1 MELTDEQFSLIKEQ
15 FKTLKE
21 RSPFY
26 AKKFEGIDL
35 SDVQTQEDF
44 EKLPFSEKADLREA
58 YPLGLAA
65 VPEEKIVRIHSSSGT
80 TGIPV
85 VIPYTQGC

>member
-1 MELTDEQFSLIKEQ
+1 MRFVFSVTRQPATQKGRPMELTDEQFSLIKEQ

-35 SDVQTQEDF
+35 SDIRTQEDF

-65 VPEEKIVRIHSSSGT
+65 VPE
-80 TGIPV
+80 
-85 VIPYTQGC
+85 

>member
-26 AKKFEGIDL
+26 AKQFEGIDL
-35 SDVQTQEDF
+35 SDVQAQADC
-44 EKLPFSEKADLREA
+44 EKLPFSDL
-58 YPLGLAA
+58 A
-65 VPEEKIVRIHSSSGT
+65 VVRGA
-80 TGIPV
+80 
-85 VIPYTQGC
+85 

>member
-1 MELTDEQFSLIKEQ
+1 MELTDEQFSLIKKQ

-35 SDVQTQEDF
+35 SGVQTQEDF

-65 VPEEKIVRIHSSSGT
+65 VPEEKIVQ
-80 TGIPV
+80 GITALCQT
-85 VIPYTQGC
+85 IRENLH